1 MLKGSFESLQ
11 KSLLGLHGGHGDWEK
26 LSGDARRVLLGA
38 DPCLQGRWWLERPG
52 GSSGS
57 CSEGF
62 GAFEGA
68 KEQFRKPTKK
78 ACTEASVAAG
88 EALWACKA
96 GAFRCSTSACRGG
109 RPAAVMEAAARG
121 LEPLKVPKGS
131 FESLQKLLGL
141 LGGSSGRCRRS
152 FLGLHGGCLGE
163 ARVPEKVVW
172 LERPVG
178 SIGSEV
184 QQGFKLRPMEKKSSA
199 RP

>member
-1 MLKGSFESLQ
+1 MQ
-11 KSLLGLHGGHGDWEK
+11 HQ
-26 LSGDARRVLLGA
+26 
-38 DPCLQGRWWLERPG
+38 CLQGRWWLERPG

-109 RPAAVMEAAARG
+109 RPAVVMEAAARG
-121 LEPLKVPKGS
+121 QFRKPPKT
-131 FESLQKLLGL
+131 LLGL
-141 LGGSSGRCRRS
+141 LGGSLGRCRRS
-152 FLGLHGGCLGE
+152 FLGLHGGCLGA
-163 ARVPEKVVW
+163 ARVPEKVVV
-172 LERPVG
+172 VG
-178 SIGSEV
+178 AASRQYWKRGA
-184 QQGFKLRPMEKKSSA
+184 A
-199 RP
+199 RV